1 MELGCCGC
9 RALASEVMIYCFA
22 SFDNWQMETTR
33 CRAREGGKFLSI
45 RTPLTFTRKQR
56 SLILCC
62 LLQKSCAGFGGS
74 PGAVETHGEAA
85 CPHQGACPIPLCPG
99 VTCPAWR
106 GSPGGWALC
115 CVMLSALFLL
125 KNPTGLSSA
134 GEMPPN
140 VTFWDKGITGSLVP
154 HTMAAGSR

>member
-9 RALASEVMIYCFA
+9 RALASEVMIYCFV

-62 LLQKSCAGFGGS
+62 LLQKSCAGFGGLS
-74 PGAVETHGEAA
+74 RGCGDT
-85 CPHQGACPIPLCPG
+85 
-99 VTCPAWR
+99 WR
-106 GSPGGWALC
+106 GSLPSSGC
-115 CVMLSALFLL
+115 LSH
-125 KNPTGLSSA
+125 PPVSWSDLSCMERLSWR
-134 GEMPPN
+134 M
-140 VTFWDKGITGSLVP
+140 GSLLCHAGNSSVP
-154 HTMAAGSR
+154 FEKSHRTEQCRGNSS